1 MKNRIEI
8 LLLVAYLWVW
18 ALTVGLAIYN
28 DWILAEYG
36 FSFIIIPLMILC
48 GSICFYNLHLMHV
61 EEELENNKR
70 EQERDELRKRL
81 GMPPRKL

>member
-1 MKNRIEI
+1 MKNRTEI
-8 LLLVAYLWVW
+8 LLLVAYFWVW

-28 DWILAEYG
+28 DWKLLP
-36 FSFIIIPLMILC
+36 FIAIPLMLLC
-48 GSICFYNLHLMHV
+48 GTICFYNLHQMYV

-81 GMPPRKL
+81 GIPSRKL